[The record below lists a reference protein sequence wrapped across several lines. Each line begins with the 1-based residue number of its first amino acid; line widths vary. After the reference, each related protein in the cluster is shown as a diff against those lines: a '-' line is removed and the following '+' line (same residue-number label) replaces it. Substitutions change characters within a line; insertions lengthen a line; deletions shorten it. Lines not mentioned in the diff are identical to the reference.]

1 METLRQC
8 NNTPSSCHVALV
20 LFNEPP
26 PSPGGLGTR
35 QGLSQ
40 ANRLCNRGQGIP
52 VVVGAVTESL
62 RGVQGDGASGTSGAT
77 VVGLHLE
84 GHLALSIR
92 YLDKVYAS
100 HLAVSLGQIWVVMLF
115 KGNKFCKE
123 FVLRK

>member
-1 METLRQC
+1 M
-8 NNTPSSCHVALV
+8 
-20 LFNEPP
+20 
-26 PSPGGLGTR
+26 
-35 QGLSQ
+35 
-40 ANRLCNRGQGIP
+40 
-52 VVVGAVTESL
+52 VVGAVTESL
-62 RGVQGDGASGTSGAT
+62 RGVQGDGASGTSGTSGAT

-92 YLDKVYAS
+92 YLDKAYAS

>member
-1 METLRQC
+1 MSLPLLQE
-8 NNTPSSCHVALV
+8 
-20 LFNEPP
+20 
-26 PSPGGLGTR
+26 GLGHGR
-35 QGLSQ
+35 VS
-40 ANRLCNRGQGIP
+40 AKPIVC
-52 VVVGAVTESL
+52 VTEAKGSRWL
-62 RGVQGDGASGTSGAT
+62 SEQLLNHRGVQGDGASGTSGAT

>member
-26 PSPGGLGTR
+26 PSPGGPGTR

-62 RGVQGDGASGTSGAT
+62 RGVQGYGASGTSGAT
-77 VVGLHLE
+77 VVGLDLE

-100 HLAVSLGQIWVVMLF
+100 HLAVSLGQIWMVAVF